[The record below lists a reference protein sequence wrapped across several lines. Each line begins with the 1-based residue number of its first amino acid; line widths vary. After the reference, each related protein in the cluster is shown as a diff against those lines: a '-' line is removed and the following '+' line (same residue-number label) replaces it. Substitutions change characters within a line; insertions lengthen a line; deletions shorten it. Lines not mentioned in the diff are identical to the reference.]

1 MSEKSPP
8 RFRRSRSGSVEALQ
22 ERISVLVAR
31 RQALRENGANPT
43 ALERNR
49 RQLARSQWQ
58 LSFALIER
66 YLPESQ
72 AA

>member
-1 MSEKSPP
+1 MSEISPP
-8 RFRRSRSGSVEALQ
+8 KFRRSRSASVEALQ
-22 ERISVLVAR
+22 ERIGTLVDR
-31 RQALRENGANPT
+31 RQALREKGAST
-43 ALERNR
+43 EILERNR

>member
-1 MSEKSPP
+1 MSENR
-8 RFRRSRSGSVEALQ
+8 RFHRHGQASVEELQ
-22 ERISVLVAR
+22 ARIGTLVAR
-31 RQALRENGANPT
+31 RQLLREQGASAR

-49 RQLARSQWQ
+49 RELARCQWQ

-66 YLPESQ
+66 YLPESE